1 VGLKP
6 DRAGVIVAGALI
18 VDTAIALAGLDS
30 TLVSEQDILYGMVLD
45 RFGGTREMATPMS
58 RACTR
63 S

>member
-1 VGLKP
+1 
-6 DRAGVIVAGALI
+6 VIVAGALI
-18 VDTAIALAGLDS
+18 VETATALAGLDS